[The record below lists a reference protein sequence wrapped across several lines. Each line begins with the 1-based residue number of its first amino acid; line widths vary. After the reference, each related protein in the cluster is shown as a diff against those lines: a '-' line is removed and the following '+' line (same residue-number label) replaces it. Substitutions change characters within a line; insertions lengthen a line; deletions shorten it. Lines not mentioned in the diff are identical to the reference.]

1 MTKWNLTPRQRCDLE
16 MLAVNGFQPL
26 TGFLNQNDYE
36 SVLQKMRLANGQ
48 LWPMPITLDVP
59 QEFAETIELGQKIEL
74 RDFDN
79 VVLARLT
86 VQSKWQPDKLAE
98 AQLVFG
104 TIDTKHPA
112 VNYLLNQSGA
122 WYLGGALEFLHTP
135 EHHDF
140 RGLRYTPASLKELFQ
155 HLGWQTIIGFQTRNP
170 LHRAHMEL
178 TLRAA
183 KQVDGNLLI
192 HPVVGMTKPGDVDYF
207 TRVRCYQKLLPYY
220 PQGKALLSLLP
231 LAMRMGGPR
240 EALWHALIRKNYG
253 CTHFIVGRD
262 HAGPGSD
269 SQDQPFYAPYA
280 AQELAGQY
288 QTEIGITILPFQ
300 EMLYVKERNT
310 YCTAQEVKETETV
323 LNLSGTELR
332 RALTTQQPI
341 PDWFSFPE
349 IIKELHRAYPPRQQ
363 QGFTLFFTGL
373 SGAGKT
379 TIAQALTA
387 ELMSRGRRD
396 LAMLDGDEVR
406 RLLTSDLGFSK
417 ADRDLNIRRIGFVAA
432 QITKVGGI
440 AICAAI
446 APYAGA
452 RAENRASISLLGGY
466 IEIYIA
472 TSLSVCEQRD
482 TKGLY
487 AKARKLEVKGMTG
500 IDDPYEAPTAAEIVI
515 DTAASSVA
523 QSVTT
528 IIRYLET
535 AGYLVPQEQ
544 SVLTSHE
551 LSS

>member
-16 MLAVNGFQPL
+16 MLAVDGFKPL
-26 TGFLNQNDYE
+26 AGFMTQNDYE
-36 SVLQKMRLANGQ
+36 NVLQNMRLADGQ
-48 LWPMPITLDVP
+48 LWPMPITLDVTAA
-59 QEFAETIELGQKIEL
+59 FAATVEPGQQIEL

-79 VVLARLT
+79 LVLARMRID
-86 VQSKWQPDKLAE
+86 SKWQPDMALE
-98 AQLVFG
+98 AQQVFG
-104 TIDTKHPA
+104 TTDGTHPA
-112 VNYLLNQSGA
+112 VNYLLTQSGT
-122 WYLGGALEFLHTP
+122 WYLGGPVEILHAP
-135 EHHDF
+135 EHYDF
-140 RGLRYTPASLKELFQ
+140 KGLRHTPASLKELFQ
-155 HLGWQTIIGFQTRNP
+155 HMGWSKIIGFQTRNP
-170 LHRAHMEL
+170 IHRAHMEL

-183 KQVDGNLLI
+183 RQVDGNLLI

-262 HAGPGSD
+262 HAGPGND
-269 SQDQPFYAPYA
+269 RDGKPFYAPYA
-280 AQELAGQY
+280 AQELVAEH
-288 QTEIGITILPFQ
+288 QTEMDVTILPFQ
-300 EMLYVKERNT
+300 EMLYVKERNI
-310 YCTAQEVKETETV
+310 YCTVQEVKESETV

-332 RALTTQQPI
+332 RALTRQETI
-341 PDWFSFPE
+341 PAWFSFPE
-349 IIKELHRAYPPRQQ
+349 IIKELHQAYPPRHK

-387 ELMSRGRRD
+387 ELMSRGRRNIS
-396 LAMLDGDEVR
+396 MLDGDEIR
-406 RLLTSDLGFSK
+406 RMLTSELGFSK

-446 APYAGA
+446 APYEGA
-452 RAENRASISLLGGY
+452 REENRAYISQLGGY
-466 IEIYIA
+466 IEIYISTA
-472 TSLSVCEQRD
+472 LNVCEYRD

-487 AKARKLEVKGMTG
+487 AKARRNEMQGMTG
-500 IDDPYEAPTAAEIVI
+500 IDDPYEAPTQAEIVI
-515 DTAASSVA
+515 DTTTSSVQ
-523 QSVTT
+523 QSVSS
-528 IIRYLET
+528 IIHFLEQ
-535 AGYLVPQEQ
+535 AGYLEP
-544 SVLTSHE
+544 VLTHTTSE